1 MSSMKRAV
9 EYRDALIE
17 AGDTAYARAVVV
29 ETSGFDPGTNEA
41 ALNYGA
47 EQALIVLAERDMRL
61 REALNETMEALG

>member
-1 MSSMKRAV
+1 MKRAV

-17 AGDTAYARAVVV
+17 AGDTDHARAVVV
-29 ETSGFDPGTNEA
+29 ETSGHEPGTNEA

-47 EQALIVLAERDMRL
+47 EQALIVLAARDMRL